1 MGWRCAVA
9 FPPEAEMS
17 VCSASKSQTD
27 LYDQTA
33 SATVHWLLRNGLNYR
48 NSKEKSPLNKKKK
61 SGFFL
66 FFPCEISQEDFKQL
80 TKS

>member
-1 MGWRCAVA
+1 
-9 FPPEAEMS
+9 MS

-48 NSKEKSPLNKKKK
+48 NSKEKSPLNKKKNQV
-61 SGFFL
+61 FFVFSL
-66 FFPCEISQEDFKQL
+66 
-80 TKS
+80 